1 MQAEPGIERL
11 YATRGVNFQPW
22 LDRLPQVLSQC
33 GKQWKLAVEA
43 PYPELSYNYVAPASR
58 EDGTPVVLKLCPPDD
73 HEFLTEV
80 QALKCFDGHGIA
92 SLYESDLALG
102 AMLIEQVLPGKA
114 LNCGDDVESVDIA
127 IGVMKKLWCPAPA
140 QHDFPTVSEWQ
151 EGFVRLRKEFDG
163 GTGPFPVE
171 LVEKAETIFSQH
183 GFDGTSCLLHGDMHH
198 ANILSSYRDNWLAID
213 PKGLVGPPVYD
224 AATVLR
230 SPLDKIMQ
238 MKNPLPFLQRRLE
251 LLSRGLSMDAKL
263 LVSWSF
269 AQAVLSA
276 WWSFEDEE
284 DDWKKGLEGA
294 KIFLALLENLTK

>member
-22 LDRLPQVLSQC
+22 LKLLPQIVDEC

-43 PYPELSYNYVAPASR
+43 PYPELSYNYVAPAVR

-73 HEFLTEV
+73 HEF
-80 QALKCFDGHGIA
+80 
-92 SLYESDLALG
+92 
-102 AMLIEQVLPGKA
+102 
-114 LNCGDDVESVDIA
+114 
-127 IGVMKKLWCPAPA
+127 
-140 QHDFPTVSEWQ
+140 PTISEWQ
-151 EGFVRLRKEFDG
+151 EGFARLRKEFDG

-171 LVEKAETIFSQH
+171 LVEKAEKIFSQYEN
-183 GFDGTSCLLHGDMHH
+183 DGTSCLLHGDMHH

-213 PKGLVGPPVYD
+213 PKGLVGTPEYD
-224 AATVLR
+224 AATFLR

-251 LLSRGLSMDAKL
+251 QLSLGLDMDAKL

-276 WWSFEDEE
+276 WWSFEDDE
-284 DDWKKGLEGA
+284 DDWKTGLEGA
-294 KIFLALLENLTK
+294 KIFLALLENLSK